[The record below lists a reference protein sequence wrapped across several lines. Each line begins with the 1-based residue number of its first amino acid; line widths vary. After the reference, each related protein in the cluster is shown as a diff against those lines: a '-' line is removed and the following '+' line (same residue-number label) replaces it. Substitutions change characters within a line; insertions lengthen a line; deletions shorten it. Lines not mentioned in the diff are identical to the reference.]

1 MRAPTVPRPARPRR
15 RLGSRRAVLPFV
27 ALAAACVLASP
38 STATAAPRPDL
49 RVTKGAVRTSDGWLA
64 GSFVVRGSGAPTG
77 RTSAALRIRV
87 AGRDRLLQRRAVPAL
102 RRAVPRTV
110 RIRVRVPR
118 DLPAGLYAL
127 RACADGRGRVRERS
141 ERDNCRTVG
150 TLRTAAPTPT
160 PATPAPLSGPIG
172 PLPPPLTVAPPPAEP
187 PVPPSSF
194 PRDPV
199 AFEKDTVLALGPA
212 ATRYWAYV
220 PAGYDDTHAT
230 PTELFV
236 WLHGCGGRSQDDIA
250 TASPGGDQAY
260 IAVAPAGREG
270 DCWDVS
276 ADPARVERTITD
288 VQTHFNVDPRRV
300 VLGGYSSGGDLAYR
314 TAFYDANRFA
324 GILVENTSPF
334 RDTGSTAA
342 ASLAAAAWRFPVVHL
357 AHLQDTT
364 YPIAGV
370 RAETDAMIAAGFPLT
385 RIERAGH
392 HWDDDTATSGTDHDL
407 RTLLLPHLDDGWMA
421 P

>member
-1 MRAPTVPRPARPRR
+1 MVRST
-15 RLGSRRAVLPFV
+15 G
-27 ALAAACVLASP
+27 AAA
-38 STATAAPRPDL
+38 
-49 RVTKGAVRTSDGWLA
+49 
-64 GSFVVRGSGAPTG
+64 G
-77 RTSAALRIRV
+77 RSSAALRIRV
-87 AGRDRLLQRRAVPAL
+87 AGRDRVLQRRAVPVL

-110 RIRVRVPR
+110 RIRVRVPPG
-118 DLPAGLYAL
+118 LPAGSYAL
-127 RACADGRGRVRERS
+127 RACADDRRQVRERS
-141 ERDNCRTVG
+141 ERNDCRRVG
-150 TLRTAAPTPT
+150 TLRTAAPAPT
-160 PATPAPLSGPIG
+160 PSPTPPAPLPSGPPIA
-172 PLPPPLTVAPPPAEP
+172 PLPPPLTVGPSPAEP

-194 PRDPV
+194 PSDPLP
-199 AFEKDTVLALGPA
+199 FEKDTVLALGTA
-212 ATRYWAYV
+212 ATSYWAYV

-230 PTELFV
+230 PTALFV
-236 WLHGCGGRSQDDIA
+236 WLHGCGGRSQDDIS
-250 TASPGGDQAY
+250 TVSPGGDQSY

-276 ADPARVERTITD
+276 ADPARVERTIAD

-324 GILVENTSPF
+324 GLLVENTSPF
-334 RDTGSTAA
+334 RDTGSSQA

-392 HWDDDTATSGTDHDL
+392 HWDDDTPTSGTDHDL
-407 RTLLLPHLDDGWMA
+407 RTLLLPHLNDGWTA

>member
-1 MRAPTVPRPARPRR
+1 MREPPAPRPRGRLASR
-15 RLGSRRAVLPFV
+15 RLVVGLV
-27 ALAAACVLASP
+27 ALAAGGVAAIP
-38 STATAAPRPDL
+38 ATAAAASRPDL
-49 RVTKGAVRTSDGWLA
+49 RVTKGAVRASGGWLS
-64 GSFVVRGSGAPTG
+64 GSFVVRSSGAAAG
-77 RTSAALRIRV
+77 RSSAALRVRV
-87 AGRDRLLQRRAVPAL
+87 AGRDRLLQRRVVPAL

-118 DLPAGLYAL
+118 DLPAGSHAL
-127 RACADGRGRVRERS
+127 RACADDRGQVRERS
-141 ERDNCRTVG
+141 ESNDCRTVG
-150 TLRTAAPTPT
+150 TLRTAAPTSVPT
-160 PATPAPLSGPIG
+160 PPGPLPPGPPIA
-172 PLPPPLTVAPPPAEP
+172 PLPPPLTAAPPPAEP
-187 PVPPSSF
+187 PTAPSSF
-194 PRDPV
+194 PSDPV
-199 AFEKDTVLALGPA
+199 PFEKQTVLALGPA

-220 PAGYDDTHAT
+220 PAAYDDAHAT
-230 PTELFV
+230 PTTLFV
-236 WLHGCGGRSQDDIA
+236 WLHGCGGRSQYDIA
-250 TASPGGDQAY
+250 TVSPGADQGY

-276 ADPARVERTITD
+276 ADPARVERTIAD

-314 TAFYDANRFA
+314 TAFYDAHRFA

-334 RDTGSTAA
+334 RDTGSTEA

-370 RAETDAMIAAGFPLT
+370 RAETDAMVAAGFPLT

-407 RTLLLPHLDDGWMA
+407 RTLLLPYLDDGWTA